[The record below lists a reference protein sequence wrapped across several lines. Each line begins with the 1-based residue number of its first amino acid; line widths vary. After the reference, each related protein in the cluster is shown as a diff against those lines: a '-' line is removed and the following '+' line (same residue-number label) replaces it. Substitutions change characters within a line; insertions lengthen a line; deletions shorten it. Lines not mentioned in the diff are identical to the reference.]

1 MASSFNEQNLSKVCS
16 IMFQH
21 ASEGLVVVDR
31 SGIIHLQNPRLAA
44 LFGYDD
50 GELLGKPVEVLIP
63 NALHGA
69 HTAHRERY
77 MKDPV
82 QRPMGKGLDLNG
94 QRKDGSVFPVEISL
108 THFVV
113 DETRYA
119 MGLVS
124 DISERRAAELAL
136 SNNLTQLEQRVEER
150 TEELRKAERNV
161 REALEKERELNAM
174 KSRFV
179 SMASHEFRTPLSTI
193 MSSVDLIGRYVEGP
207 ESEKVGKHV
216 TKIRNKVRDL
226 TGILNEFL
234 SLDRLEQGNVTCAP
248 SVFDL
253 PELCIGLIE
262 ELRSMA
268 KPGQRIDYDHTG
280 EHREVRSDHQMLGH
294 VLQNLINNAIKYSPE
309 DRTILIHTRT
319 DGDRVYIEVKDEGMG
334 IPAADQP
341 HMFERFFRASN
352 AVHEQGTGLG
362 LNIVRRYLDLLGG
375 TVRFE
380 SEQGVGTTFFV
391 ELPPLIS

>member
-1 MASSFNEQNLSKVCS
+1 MTSSFNEQNLSKVCG

-31 SGIIHLQNPRLAA
+31 SGTIRLQNPRLAD
-44 LFGYDD
+44 LFGYAD
-50 GELLGKPVEVLIP
+50 GELIGRPVELLIP
-63 NALHGA
+63 SALHGA

-77 MKDPV
+77 MEQPV
-82 QRPMGKGLDLNG
+82 QRPMGKGMDLKG
-94 QRKDGSVFPVEISL
+94 QRKDGSEFPVEISL
-108 THFVV
+108 THFKVG
-113 DETRYA
+113 DDHFA

-136 SNNLTQLEQRVEER
+136 STNLTQLEQRVEER

-207 ESEKVGKHV
+207 EREKVGKHV

-234 SLDRLEQGNVTCAP
+234 SIDRLEQGNVTCSP
-248 SVFDL
+248 SQFDL

-268 KPGQRIDYDHTG
+268 KPGQRIDYDHSG
-280 EHREVRSDHQMLGH
+280 ERREVRSDQQMLSH
-294 VLQNLINNAIKYSPE
+294 VLLNLINNAIKYSPE
-309 DRTILIHTRT
+309 DRTILIRTRT
-319 DGDRVYIEVKDEGMG
+319 EGGHVYIEVKDEGMG
-334 IPAADQP
+334 IPAGDQP

-362 LNIVRRYLDLLGG
+362 LNIVRRYLELLGG
-375 TVRFE
+375 SIRFDSQE
-380 SEQGVGTTFFV
+380 GIGTTFFV
-391 ELPPLIS
+391 ELPPLIP